1 MWEDNFN
8 KNALELLME
17 NKPIF
22 KRIALMGRHYSNHIE
37 ETLSAVDEF
46 LSGLEYPIIYDH
58 ETAQRLSY
66 PVKSVSLNDLHS
78 HCDLLIVVGGDGS
91 LLQAAKIAVAQSLPV
106 LGVNRGR
113 LGFLTDVYP
122 HELEV
127 IAEVLEGH
135 YQEEQR
141 FLLSAEIQHKNKA
154 IAKVEAL
161 NEIVLSPGDVAHML
175 EFTITVGGQFVCDL
189 RADGLIVATPTGSTA
204 YALSGGGPIL
214 HPALNAM
221 VLVPMF
227 PHTLSNRPLV
237 VDADSQLIVEIMTN
251 NTSASFVTGDGQKR
265 IPIALGDSLHIQK
278 KPQTLRLI
286 HPHSYQYFQ
295 TLRSKLGWQTKNLAV

>member
-1 MWEDNFN
+1 M
-8 KNALELLME
+8 
-17 NKPIF
+17 KPSPVF
-22 KRIALMGRHYSNHIE
+22 KRVALMGRHQPNHIE
-37 ETLSAVDEF
+37 ETLRAIDEF
-46 LSGLEYPIIYDH
+46 LTVRQYPIVYDI

-66 PVKSVSLNDLHS
+66 PVTSVPLENLHL

-122 HELEV
+122 HELAA
-127 IAEVLEGH
+127 IAEVLEGN

-141 FLLSAEIQHKNKA
+141 FLLRAEICHENTR
-154 IAKVEAL
+154 IASVEAL
-161 NEIVLSPGDVAHML
+161 NEIVLSPGNVAHMI
-175 EFTITVGGQFVCDL
+175 EFEIMVGGQFVCDL

-214 HPALNAM
+214 HPALNAV

-237 VDADSQLIVEIMTN
+237 VDADSHLVIQITAN
-251 NTSASFVTGDGQKR
+251 NEAVPFVSGDGQKR
-265 IPIALGDSLHIQK
+265 IPIELGDSLCIQK
-278 KPQTLRLI
+278 KAQTLRLI
-286 HPHSYQYFQ
+286 HPRSYQYFQ
-295 TLRSKLGWQTKNLAV
+295 TLRSKLGWQSKTPAV

>member
-1 MWEDNFN
+1 M
-8 KNALELLME
+8 KN
-17 NKPIF
+17 NPTF
-22 KRIALMGRHYSNHIE
+22 KRIALMGRHQPNHIE
-37 ETLSAVDEF
+37 DTLRAIDGF
-46 LSGLEYPIIYDH
+46 LTAQQYPIVYDT

-66 PVKSVSLNDLHS
+66 PLKQVPLEELHA
-78 HCDLLIVVGGDGS
+78 HCDLLVVVGGDGS

-122 HELEV
+122 HELAI
-127 IAEVLEGH
+127 IAEVLEGD

-141 FLLSAEIQHKNKA
+141 FLLSAEIFHESQH
-154 IAKVEAL
+154 ITTVEAL
-161 NEIVLSPGDVAHML
+161 NEIVLSPGNIAHMI
-175 EFTITVGGQFVCDL
+175 EFEIRVGDQFVCDL

-214 HPALNAM
+214 HPALNAV

-237 VDADSQLIVEIMTN
+237 IDAQSHVEIQITAN
-251 NTSASFVTGDGQKR
+251 NEAVPFVSGDGQKR
-265 IPIALGDSLHIQK
+265 IPIALGDTFRIQK
-278 KPQTLRLI
+278 KSDTLRLI
-286 HPHSYQYFQ
+286 HPRSYQYFQ
-295 TLRSKLGWQTKNLAV
+295 TLRSKLGWQNKH